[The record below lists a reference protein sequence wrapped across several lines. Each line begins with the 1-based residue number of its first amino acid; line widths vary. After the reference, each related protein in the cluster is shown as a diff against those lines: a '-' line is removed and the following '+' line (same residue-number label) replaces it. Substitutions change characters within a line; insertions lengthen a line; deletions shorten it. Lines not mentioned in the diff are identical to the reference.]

1 MLRESSK
8 LEGREVNLQVLA
20 NGGQTEASTK
30 GLPAEEA
37 LLAFAETA
45 LLFDSNATES
55 AREKLIEQIG
65 YDAMIDS
72 ACIIANFQRMVRIAD
87 ATGIPLDT
95 PVAMVTADIRE
106 ELGINAFGSA
116 ESTKPITGI
125 KKYFGLLLGKA
136 LPFVFRQMAKR
147 QA

>member
-8 LEGREVNLQVLA
+8 LEGADVDLQVL
-20 NGGQTEASTK
+20 GGHTGS
-30 GLPAEEA
+30 GDLPAEAE

-45 LLFDSNATES
+45 LMFDVSATKT
-55 AREKLIEQIG
+55 AREKLVEVIG

-87 ATGIPLDT
+87 GTGIPLDT
-95 PVAMVTADIRE
+95 PVAMVTAGIRE

-116 ESTKPITGI
+116 ENTKPTRGI
-125 KKYFGLLLGKA
+125 ARLIGLLLA
-136 LPFVFRQMAKR
+136 EVLSLVFKQMAKR
-147 QA
+147 NNSKV